1 MEPVPEIQAVRT
13 VQGVIKLFFLWQKRQ
28 CLSCSLGRS
37 GGTTQSSEEGGQ
49 LEKAY
54 SG

>member
-1 MEPVPEIQAVRT
+1 MEPVPEIRAVCT
-13 VQGVIKLFFLWQKRQ
+13 VQGVIKLFFLWQQMQ
-28 CLSCSLGRS
+28 CLSCNLGRS
-37 GGTTQSSEEGGQ
+37 GGTTQSSEKEGQ